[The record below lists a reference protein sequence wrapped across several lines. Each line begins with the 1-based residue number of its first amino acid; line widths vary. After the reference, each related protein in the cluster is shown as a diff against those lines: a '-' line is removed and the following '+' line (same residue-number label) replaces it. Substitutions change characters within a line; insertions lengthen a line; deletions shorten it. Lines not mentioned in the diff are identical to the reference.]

1 MPNSATVRHYLL
13 RRSIMVI
20 ARSSPKIRLDHLER
34 PAFVYVRQSTLF
46 QVREN
51 TASTARQYDLV
62 QRAHEL
68 GWSKASIT
76 VIDQD
81 QGLSGSSA
89 VGRDGF
95 QFLIAQVG
103 LGQAGAVLSLEASR
117 LARSCS
123 DWYRLL
129 EICAL
134 TDTLVIDEDG
144 VYDPSQYADRL
155 LLGILGTM
163 SEAELHWLRNRLLG
177 GKLARAEQG
186 ELRMRP
192 PAGLIFDATRRLVL
206 DPDEEVQQAVRLLFA
221 LFEQTGSA
229 RAVVKHF
236 AKYRLL
242 FPDRLW
248 GQAHDGEL
256 LWKPLRHGRVLDVLH
271 NPRYAGVYVYGRTQ
285 TRTRTLPH
293 EPPRVKGRTRRVAA
307 ADWPIVRHNAH
318 PGYLS
323 WEQFLRNQQRLDDNC
338 THRGNDRRG
347 AVREGH
353 ALLQGLVL
361 CGQCGRR
368 MGVRYTRH
376 GTTPSYECNQAHKQQ
391 GGRTC
396 QSVRGDGVDAAVS
409 RLFLEAIQ
417 PAQLEVS
424 LATLDQIEDQAR
436 QVERQGQLRLERAR
450 YEADLARRRFLVVDP
465 ENRLVARNLERD
477 WNEKLAVVEQL
488 QREQAVSPGGVAVR
502 LSPEERQRILDLAED
517 LPALW
522 HAPTTTPAERKQLLR
537 LLVKDVTLT
546 KEATTIRVAL
556 RWQTEVCTAV
566 EVPRPPRSCDARR
579 TPAAVVERLRVLAAD
594 HTDDQI
600 ADCLNGEGWKSG
612 RGGAFTASKVQWI
625 RYAHQIRSGCPR
637 GPAACKQA
645 ERGDGRCSAQAA
657 AKALNV
663 DVSTIAA
670 WCRSGRLDGIQT
682 TAHGPWWVRLTPEV
696 IERLRK
702 PVRRRWKK

>member
-1 MPNSATVRHYLL
+1 MAIP
-13 RRSIMVI
+13 RST
-20 ARSSPKIRLDHLER
+20 PKIRPDHLDR
-34 PAFVYVRQSTLF
+34 QAFVYVRQSTLF
-46 QVREN
+46 QVREH

-62 QRAHEL
+62 QRAQDL
-68 GWSKASIT
+68 GWSRACIT

-81 QGLSGSSA
+81 QGRSGSSA
-89 VGRDGF
+89 ADRDGF
-95 QFLIAQVG
+95 QLLIAQVG

-192 PAGLIFDATRRLVL
+192 PVGLIFDTVGRLGL
-206 DPDEEVQQAVRLLFA
+206 DPDEEVQQAVRLLFS

-229 RAVVKHF
+229 LAVVKHF
-236 AKYRLL
+236 ARHRLL

-248 GQAHDGEL
+248 GKRHDGEL
-256 LWKPLRHGRVLDVLH
+256 IWKPLRHGRVLDVLH
-271 NPRYAGVYVYGRTQ
+271 NPRYAGAYVYGRTR
-285 TRTRTLPH
+285 TRTRVLPN
-293 EPPRVKGRTRRVAA
+293 EAPRVKGRTRRVAA
-307 ADWPIVRHNAH
+307 ADWPIVRHDAH
-318 PGYLS
+318 PGYIT

-338 THRGNDRRG
+338 TIRGNDRRG
-347 AVREGH
+347 AVRQGH
-353 ALLQGLVL
+353 ALLQGVVL
-361 CGQCGRR
+361 CGRCGRR
-368 MGVRYTRH
+368 MSVRYTRN
-376 GTTPSYECNQAHKQQ
+376 GTTPSYECNQVHKQQ

-396 QSVRGDGVDAAVS
+396 QFVRGDAVDAAVA
-409 RLFLEAIQ
+409 RLFLEALQ

-424 LATLDQIEDQAR
+424 LATLEQIEDQAR
-436 QVERQGQLRLERAR
+436 QLERQGQLRLERAR
-450 YEADLARRRFLVVDP
+450 YEADLARRRFLAVDP
-465 ENRLVARNLERD
+465 DNRLVARNLEKD

-488 QREQAVSPGGVAVR
+488 EREQRAASAGVAPG

-537 LLVKDVTLT
+537 LLIKDVTLT
-546 KEATTIRVAL
+546 KGATTVTVAV

-579 TPAAVVERLRVLAAD
+579 TPAAVVGRVRVLAAD
-594 HTDDQI
+594 HTDRQI
-600 ADCLNGEGWKSG
+600 AERLNAEGQKSG
-612 RGGAFTASKVQWI
+612 RGGPFTANKVQWI
-625 RYAHQIRSGCPR
+625 RYVHQIRSGCPE
-637 GPAACKQA
+637 GPAACKQG

-663 DVSTIAA
+663 TVSTIAD
-670 WCRSGRLDGIQT
+670 WCKSGRLDGVQA
-682 TAHGPWWVRLTPEV
+682 TAHGPWWVRLTPKV
-696 IERLRK
+696 IQRLRK
-702 PVRRRWKK
+702 PARRRWKKRSSP

>member
-1 MPNSATVRHYLL
+1 MAAP
-13 RRSIMVI
+13 
-20 ARSSPKIRLDHLER
+20 RSSPKIRPDHLDR
-34 PAFVYVRQSTLF
+34 PALVYVRQSTLF
-46 QVREN
+46 QVREH

-62 QRAHEL
+62 QRAQDL
-68 GWSKASIT
+68 GWSRASVT

-81 QGLSGSSA
+81 QGRSGSSA
-89 VGRDGF
+89 AGRDGF
-95 QFLIAQVG
+95 QYLIAQVG

-144 VYDPSQYADRL
+144 VYDPGQYADRL

-163 SEAELHWLRNRLLG
+163 SEAELHWLKNRLLG
-177 GKLARAEQG
+177 GKLARAEKG

-192 PAGLIFDATRRLVL
+192 PVGLVFDAARRLVL
-206 DPDEEVQQAVRLLFA
+206 DPDEEVQQAVRLLFD

-229 RAVVKHF
+229 LAVVKHF
-236 AKYRLL
+236 AKHRLL

-248 GQAHDGEL
+248 GKSRAGEL
-256 LWKPLRHGRVLDVLH
+256 LWRPLRHGRVLDVLH
-271 NPRYAGVYVYGRTQ
+271 NPRYAGAYVYGRTQ
-285 TRTRTLPH
+285 TRTRPLPH
-293 EPPRVKGRTRRVAA
+293 EPPRVKGRTRRVAV
-307 ADWPIVRHNAH
+307 ADWPVVLQDAH
-318 PGYLS
+318 AGYLS
-323 WEQFLRNQQRLDDNC
+323 WEQFLRNQQRLGDNC
-338 THRGNDRRG
+338 TLPGDGRRG

-353 ALLQGLVL
+353 ALLQGIVR
-361 CGQCGRR
+361 CGRCGRR
-368 MGVRYTRH
+368 MSVRYTRH

-391 GGRTC
+391 GGPTC
-396 QSVRGDGVDAAVS
+396 QFVRGDGIDAAVS
-409 RLFLEAIQ
+409 GLFLEAIV

-424 LATLDQIEDQAR
+424 LATLEQIEEQAR

-450 YEADLARRRFLVVDP
+450 YEADLARRRFLAVEP
-465 ENRLVARNLERD
+465 ENRLVARTLEKD
-477 WNEKLAVVEQL
+477 WDEKLAAVEQL
-488 QREQAVSPGGVAVR
+488 EREQATAAAGTVPR
-502 LSPEERQRILDLAED
+502 LSPDERQRILNLAED

-522 HAPTTTPAERKQLLR
+522 HASTTTPAERKQLLR

-546 KEATTIRVAL
+546 KEATAVRVAV
-556 RWQTEVCTAV
+556 RWQAEACTAV

-579 TPAAVVERLRVLAAD
+579 TPAAVVERVRVLAAD

-600 ADCLNGEGWKSG
+600 AGCLNAEGWKSG
-612 RGGAFTASKVQWI
+612 LGGAFTASKVQWV
-625 RYAHQIRSGCPR
+625 RYAHRIRSGCPK
-637 GPAACKQA
+637 GPAACQQA

-670 WCRSGRLDGIQT
+670 WCKSGRLDGLQVT
-682 TAHGPWWVRLTPEV
+682 PHGPWWIRLTPEV
-696 IERLRK
+696 VERLRK
-702 PVRRRWKK
+702 PVRRRWKKRSSK

>member
-1 MPNSATVRHYLL
+1 MTIPG
-13 RRSIMVI
+13 
-20 ARSSPKIRLDHLER
+20 SSPKIRLDHLER

-51 TASTARQYDLV
+51 TASTARQYDLG
-62 QRAHEL
+62 QRAQEL
-68 GWSKASIT
+68 GWSPASIT

-81 QGLSGSSA
+81 KGLSGSSA

-155 LLGILGTM
+155 LLGILGAM
-163 SEAELHWLRNRLLG
+163 SEAELHWLKNRLLG

-192 PAGLIFDATRRLVL
+192 PVGLVFDAARRLVL

-229 RAVVKHF
+229 LAVVKHF
-236 AKYRLL
+236 GKHRLL

-248 GQAHDGEL
+248 GKSRDGEL

-293 EPPRVKGRTRRVAA
+293 EPPRVKGRTRRVAVA
-307 ADWPIVRHNAH
+307 NWPIVRQNAH

-338 THRGNDRRG
+338 TIPQNDRRG
-347 AVREGH
+347 AVREGY

-368 MGVRYTRH
+368 MSVRYTRN
-376 GTTPSYECNQAHKQQ
+376 GTTPSYECNQVHNQQ

-396 QSVRGDGVDAAVS
+396 QFVRGDGVDAAVS
-409 RLFLEAIQ
+409 HLFLEAIQ

-424 LATLDQIEDQAR
+424 LATLEQIEDQAR
-436 QVERQGQLRLERAR
+436 QVERQWQLRLERAR
-450 YEADLARRRFLVVDP
+450 YEADLARRRFLAVDP
-465 ENRLVARNLERD
+465 ENRLVARNLEKD
-477 WNEKLAVVEQL
+477 WNEKLASVEQL
-488 QREQAVSPGGVAVR
+488 ERAQAAASAGTAPR
-502 LSPEERQRILDLAED
+502 LSPDERQRILKLAED

-546 KEATTIRVAL
+546 KEITTVRVAV
-556 RWQTEVCTAV
+556 RWQTEVCTTVA
-566 EVPRPPRSCDARR
+566 VPRPPRSCDARR
-579 TPAAVVERLRVLAAD
+579 TPAAVVDGIRVLARD
-594 HTDDQI
+594 HTDCQI
-600 ADCLNGEGWKSG
+600 ADRLNTEGYKPG
-612 RGGAFTASKVQWI
+612 LGGAFTAKKVQWI
-625 RYAHQIRSGCPR
+625 RHVHRIPSGCPE
-637 GPAACKQA
+637 GPAACKHR
-645 ERGDGRCSAQAA
+645 ERGDGRCSAQTA

-663 DVSTIAA
+663 TVSTIAE
-670 WCRSGRLDGIQT
+670 WCKSGGLEGIQAT
-682 TAHGPWWVRLTPEV
+682 PHGPWWVLLTPEI

-702 PVRRRWKK
+702 PVRRRWKKRSSQ

>member
-1 MPNSATVRHYLL
+1 MAIL
-13 RRSIMVI
+13 
-20 ARSSPKIRLDHLER
+20 RSSPKVRPDHLER

-62 QRAHEL
+62 QRAQDL
-68 GWSKASIT
+68 GWSPASIT

-117 LARSCS
+117 LARSCT

-155 LLGILGTM
+155 LLGILGAM

-192 PAGLIFDATRRLVL
+192 PVGLVFDTARRLVL
-206 DPDEEVQQAVRLLFA
+206 DPDEEVQQAVRLLFS

-229 RAVVKHF
+229 LAVVRHF
-236 AKYRLL
+236 GAHHLL

-248 GQAHDGEL
+248 GKARDGEL
-256 LWKPLRHGRVLDVLH
+256 LWKPLRHGRVLAVLH
-271 NPRYAGVYVYGRTQ
+271 NPRYAGAYVYGRTQ

-293 EPPRVKGRTRRVAA
+293 EAPRIKGRTRRVAL

-318 PGYLS
+318 PSYLS

-338 THRGNDRRG
+338 TAPANERRG
-347 AVREGH
+347 AVRQGQ

-361 CGQCGRR
+361 CGRCGRR
-368 MGVRYTRH
+368 MTVRYTRN
-376 GTTPSYECNQAHKQQ
+376 GTTPSYECNQLHKQQ
-391 GGRTC
+391 GGPTC
-396 QSVRGDGVDAAVS
+396 QFVRGDGVDAAVA
-409 RLFLEAIQ
+409 RLFLEALQ
-417 PAQLEVS
+417 PAQLQVS
-424 LATLDQIEDQAR
+424 LATLEQIEDQAR
-436 QVERQGQLRLERAR
+436 QLERQWQLRLERAR
-450 YEADLARRRFLVVDP
+450 YQADLARRRLLAVEP
-465 ENRLVARNLERD
+465 ENRLVARNLEKD
-477 WNEKLAVVEQL
+477 WNDQLAAVEQL
-488 QREQAVSPGGVAVR
+488 ERERAALPAWAAPR
-502 LSPEERQRILDLAED
+502 LGPEERQRILGLAED

-537 LLVKDVTLT
+537 LLLKDVTLS
-546 KEATTIRVAL
+546 KEASTIQVAL
-556 RWQTEVCTAV
+556 RWQTGACQTV
-566 EVPRPPRSCDARR
+566 EVPRPPRSYDARR
-579 TPAAVVERLRVLAAD
+579 TAAAVVARIRALAPD
-594 HTDDQI
+594 HTDRQL
-600 ADCLNGEGWKSG
+600 AEQLNTEGWRSG
-612 RGGAFTASKVQWI
+612 RGGSFTANKVQWV
-625 RYAHQIRSGCPR
+625 RYVHGISSGCPE
-637 GPAACKQA
+637 GPAACA
-645 ERGDGRCSAQAA
+645 RGERGDGRCSAQVAA
-657 AKALNV
+657 QALNV

-670 WCRSGRLDGIQT
+670 WCKSGSLDGIQV
-682 TAHGPWWVRLTPEV
+682 TAHGPWWIRLTPED
-696 IERLRK
+696 ITRLRK
-702 PVRRRWKK
+702 PVRRRWKKRSPK

>member
-1 MPNSATVRHYLL
+1 
-13 RRSIMVI
+13 MVI
-20 ARSSPKIRLDHLER
+20 PHSNPKIRLDHLER

-62 QRAHEL
+62 QRAQEL
-68 GWSKASIT
+68 GWSTAAIT

-81 QGLSGSSA
+81 QGRSGSSA

-155 LLGILGTM
+155 LLGILGAM

-192 PAGLIFDATRRLVL
+192 PVGLVFDAAKRLVL
-206 DPDEEVQQAVRLLFA
+206 DPDEEVQQAVRLLFT

-229 RAVVKHF
+229 LAVVKHF
-236 AKYRLL
+236 DDHHLL

-248 GQAHDGEL
+248 GKTRDGEL

-293 EPPRVKGRTRRVAA
+293 ETPRVKGRTRRVAA
-307 ADWPIVRHNAH
+307 ADWPIVRHDAH

-323 WEQFLRNQQRLDDNC
+323 WEQFLLNQQRLDDNC
-338 THRGNDRRG
+338 TVRGHNRRG
-347 AVREGH
+347 AVRAGH

-368 MGVRYTRH
+368 MSVRYTRN
-376 GTTPSYECNQAHKQQ
+376 GTTPSYECNQVHKQQ

-396 QSVRGDGVDAAVS
+396 QFVRGDGVDAAVS
-409 RLFLEAIQ
+409 SLFLEAIQ
-417 PAQLEVS
+417 PAQLQVS
-424 LATLDQIEDQAR
+424 LATLAQLEDQAR
-436 QVERQGQLRLERAR
+436 QFERQWQLRLERAR
-450 YEADLARRRFLVVDP
+450 YEADLARRRFLAIDP
-465 ENRLVARNLERD
+465 ENRLVGRNLEKD
-477 WNEKLAVVEQL
+477 WNEKLAAVEQL
-488 QREQAVSPGGVAVR
+488 EREQTALPAEAALR
-502 LSPEERQRILDLAED
+502 LSPEERQRILNLAED

-522 HAPTTTPAERKQLLR
+522 HAPTTTPAVRKQLLR

-546 KEATTIRVAL
+546 KETTTIRVAV
-556 RWQTEVCTAV
+556 RWQTEVCTLL
-566 EVPRPPRSCDARR
+566 EVARPRRSCEVRR
-579 TPAAVVERLRVLAAD
+579 TAAAVVGRIGVLAATA
-594 HTDDQI
+594 TDAQI
-600 ADCLNGEGWKSG
+600 AAILNKEGLTPGLGG
-612 RGGAFTASKVQWI
+612 RFTASKIQWL
-625 RYAHQIRSGCPR
+625 RYKYQIASTCPE
-637 GPAACKQA
+637 GPGACVDGQ
-645 ERGDGRCSAQAA
+645 RGDGRYSVQSAGEL
-657 AKALNV
+657 LNINI
-663 DVSTIAA
+663 STVVT
-670 WCRSGRLDGIQT
+670 WCKSGKLDGIQSVP
-682 TAHGPWWVRLTPEV
+682 HGPWWVRLTPQ
-696 IERLRK
+696 IIAKLRK
-702 PVRRRWKK
+702 PTRQRWHHRSSD